1 MTSRGSLD
9 EKLRWAF
16 NMYDLDG
23 NGYIQRNEMLEIV
36 KVCMEG
42 FILTYYGLSTTTV
55 LALID
60 NKMLWL
66 VHSVMCKKELVI
78 YVLINICS

>member
-36 KVCMEG
+36 KVGMEG
-42 FILTYYGLSTTTV
+42 FILIWITACTL
-55 LALID
+55 
-60 NKMLWL
+60 
-66 VHSVMCKKELVI
+66 
-78 YVLINICS
+78 

>member
-1 MTSRGSLD
+1 MSYLHIHVHVSYISSLSCSEIDGTIDFREFICALSVTSRGSLD

-36 KVCMEG
+36 KVCIEG
-42 FILTYYGLSTTTV
+42 Y
-55 LALID
+55 
-60 NKMLWL
+60 
-66 VHSVMCKKELVI
+66 E
-78 YVLINICS
+78 